1 MPRSIQ
7 LFCLPFAGGSSVFYK
22 DFSKYLPDSVKVVAI
37 DLPGHGRK
45 MAQPLLT
52 NLHDMAGVVFQQ
64 MEKQLTEPYAIFG
77 HSMGTLLAYLVS
89 QRIVQANLLPPV
101 HVFISGRSGPSIPTK
116 EKNWHLLPTQEF
128 LNNIIAYGGVPKQVA
143 AEKELLDLF
152 VPIMRA
158 DFQALTEYQHEAGAP
173 LETPLTV
180 LIGSEED
187 ITDAEA
193 LTWQQISTHPIALQ
207 RFSGGHFFL
216 VVHLPEICA
225 LISRT
230 LQNSSD
236 FTG

>member
-52 NLHDMAGVVFQQ
+52 SLHDMAVVIFQQ
-64 MEKQLTEPYAIFG
+64 IDKQLTEPYAILG
-77 HSMGTLLAYLVS
+77 HSMGTLLTYLVS
-89 QRIVQANLLPPV
+89 KRIKQANLPLPIHLFV
-101 HVFISGRSGPSIPTK
+101 SGRAGPSIPLK
-116 EKNWHLLPTQEF
+116 ETNWHLLPTPEF
-128 LNNIIAYGGVPKQVA
+128 LAKVMPYGGIPRQIA
-143 AEKELLDLF
+143 ADKALMELF

-158 DFQALTEYQHEAGAP
+158 DFQALAEYQYAAEAP
-173 LETPLTV
+173 LEIPITV

-187 ITDAEA
+187 IADAEA
-193 LTWQQISTHPIALQ
+193 LTWQQVTTCPVLFS
-207 RFSGGHFFL
+207 RFPGGHFFL
-216 VVHLPEICA
+216 VDHLPEICA